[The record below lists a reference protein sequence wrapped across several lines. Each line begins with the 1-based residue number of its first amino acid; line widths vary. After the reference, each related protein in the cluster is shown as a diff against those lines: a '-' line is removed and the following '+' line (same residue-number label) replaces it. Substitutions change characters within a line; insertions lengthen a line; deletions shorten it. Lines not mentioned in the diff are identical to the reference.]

1 MIRPSIGLAM
11 MLIACTPTGATS
23 SEDGA
28 QTVPAAL
35 PPHAVVLPAEAVQPM
50 LRQCSR
56 ATPSPGES
64 AWQPEAMDIVGFEAA
79 LPAALA
85 ERRRTAETPDW
96 ANDRNGWRRQ
106 YVGYVRDGR
115 RFIYGNFYPR
125 GVSDG
130 EPGNE
135 RWHREP
141 IVICDGGPAFFGAE
155 YDVEAGRI
163 THLDFNGSA

>member
-1 MIRPSIGLAM
+1 MRSFSLVLAIA
-11 MLIACTPTGATS
+11 LFACTPG
-23 SEDGA
+23 D
-28 QTVPAAL
+28 AAPPVEQPL
-35 PPHAVVLPAEAVQPM
+35 PDHAVVLPIEAVDPM

-56 ATPSPGES
+56 ATPQPGEGR
-64 AWQPEAMDIVGFEAA
+64 WQPEAADIIAFERA

-96 ANDRNGWRRQ
+96 ANDRGGWRRQ
-106 YVGYVRDGR
+106 YVGYWRGGR

-155 YDVEAGRI
+155 YDVGARRI
-163 THLDFNGSA
+163 THLAFNGSA